1 MTHCATL
8 NSHRKLNPNLISISI
23 SGVKLT
29 DTPTKVDYLQ
39 KLHTFPEMILTIKDN
54 NGCPYFTSIELTTK
68 SESKGCFLLLTT
80 KDKLEE
86 AESGINIFFD
96 CFNKKNDNVTMARDG
111 EHIKRTSYIEPTRFS
126 RSLQDTTPNTRW
138 TQMTQTPPM
147 YKKNAWMNKCS
158 PQIVYDT
165 NFPAW
170 VGGQPSRKKAQKSQP
185 QQQKPNET
193 DTLGTAVSDENTEMN
208 TKISSMQSNFTKCL
222 E

>member
-1 MTHCATL
+1 MTHCAAL

-86 AESGINIFFD
+86 AESGIDIFFD

-111 EHIKRTSYIEPTRFS
+111 EHIKCTSYIEPTRFS
-126 RSLQDTTPNTRW
+126 RSFAGHNTKYQMDPNDTDTTNI
-138 TQMTQTPPM
+138 Q
-147 YKKNAWMNKCS
+147 KNAWMNKRS